1 MPTLAA
7 KRKTGGSVLPWVEP
21 LRLTRRCEAFDD
33 PNWLFELKYDG
44 FRAVLYIERGN
55 VRFMSRNGKHMR
67 RFDEL
72 AEAIAQGLEVRDAI
86 LDGELVCLDQAGRPQ
101 FNELFFRRSTPYFVA
116 FDLLWL
122 NEKDLRSLA
131 LLRRKARLKSLI
143 AAKPGIGCV
152 AHYPGIGKPLFESVQ
167 RLDLEGVVAKKMNSP
182 YGAGTTW
189 YKIKNPN
196 YSQAEGRHDLFEKSR
211 KQA

>member
-1 MPTLAA
+1 MPSASA
-7 KRKTGGSVLPWVEP
+7 KSQKEKRALPWIEP
-21 LRLTRRCEAFDD
+21 LRLVRKQDAFDD

-44 FRAVLYIERGN
+44 FRALLYIEDGDA
-55 VRFMSRNGKHMR
+55 RFMSRNSKHMR

-72 AEAIAQGLEVRDAI
+72 AETIAEGLEVRDAI

-101 FNELFFRRSTPYFVA
+101 FNELFFRRGTPYFVA

-131 LLRRKARLKSLI
+131 LLRRKARLKSVI
-143 AAKPGIGCV
+143 AAKPGIGYV
-152 AHYPGIGKPLFESVQ
+152 AHYPAIGKPLFESVQ

-196 YSQAEGRHDLFEKSR
+196 YSQAEGRHNLFEKSR
-211 KQA
+211 TQA

>member
-1 MPTLAA
+1 MPRLAA
-7 KRKTGGSVLPWVEP
+7 KRKNEALPWIEP
-21 LRLTRRCEAFDD
+21 LRPTRRRDAFDD

-44 FRAVLYIERGN
+44 FRALLYIERGN

-72 AEAIAQGLEVRDAI
+72 AGTIAQELEVQDAI
-86 LDGELVCLDQAGRPQ
+86 LDGELVYLDQAGRPQ
-101 FNELFFRRSTPYFVA
+101 FKELLFRRGTPYFVA

-122 NEKDLRSLA
+122 EGEDLRDLP
-131 LLRRKARLKSLI
+131 LLRRKARLKARI
-143 AAKPGIGCV
+143 AGFPGIGYV
-152 AHYPGIGKPLFESVQ
+152 AHYPFAGKALFESVKAH
-167 RLDLEGVVAKKMNSP
+167 DLEGVVAKKMNSP

-196 YSQAEGRHDLFEKSR
+196 YSQAEGRHDLFDEMR
-211 KQA
+211 KH